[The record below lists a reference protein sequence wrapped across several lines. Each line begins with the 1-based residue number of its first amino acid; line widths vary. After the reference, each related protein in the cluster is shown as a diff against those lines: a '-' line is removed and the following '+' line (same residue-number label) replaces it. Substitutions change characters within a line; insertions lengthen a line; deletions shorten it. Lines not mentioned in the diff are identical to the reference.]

1 MDDSF
6 GKWVKTMDVASGR
19 TCSCKRRVWLV
30 GGIYGC
36 D

>member
-6 GKWVKTMDVASGR
+6 GKWVKTMNVASGR
-19 TCSCKRRVWLV
+19 GCKRRVWLV

-36 D
+36 G